1 MLCINYLT
9 LMNFLIVKIDLPTI
23 YLEGDREVDIEH
35 IVTYNKTIE
44 VGDKLQKIRINKY
57 KLMKNL

>member
-1 MLCINYLT
+1 MS
-9 LMNFLIVKIDLPTI
+9 FLIVKIDLPTI
-23 YLEGDREVDIEH
+23 YLEGDREVDVEH
-35 IVTYNKTIE
+35 IVTYDKTIE